1 MMLSSNN
8 VLDATKAFSLV
19 LTNPDDVRGL
29 PESLLQM
36 TAEAA
41 AAESH
46 RDLKE
51 ARRNIDP
58 RSGPWKLS
66 LDLPCFEPF
75 MKYSQN
81 RSLREQ
87 LYMAYITRASQ
98 GESDNSNI
106 IEEIRKLRHEK
117 ATLLGFEN
125 YAMLSLD
132 SKMAGSPSE
141 VWKMI
146 TDLHSKSKL
155 AAEKELI
162 NLQNFAQE
170 NGFVDDLKHW
180 DIAYWSQKQREHL
193 FSFTDEELRPFFP
206 LPRVLEGLFKLSS
219 ELFGIVIKSAD
230 GEAEV
235 WHPDVR
241 FFHIMDERGYHIASF
256 YLDPYSRPAEKSGGA
271 WMDQCLDRSE
281 LLNRK
286 PVAYLI
292 CNQSPPGADG
302 TPSLMTFR
310 DVETLFHE
318 FGHGLQH
325 MLTTVPYSDAAGI
338 RNVEW
343 DAVEL
348 PSQFMENWL
357 YDKTTMNLVS
367 GHHRTNDT
375 LPDELFQQVCKAR
388 RFMAGSQMLRQLYFG
403 ALDMELHTSSEP
415 WLAVLE
421 RISSKYTVLK
431 PLDQDRF
438 PCSFLH
444 IFASGYAAGYYSY
457 KWAEMMSADAF
468 SAFEEVGLTN
478 RKELNT
484 IGKRYFNLD
493 VNARFFCTLAQAC
506 YQTMHLF
513 SFVGERVRSPNIRAA
528 EVNSPSRKIT
538 ANR

>member
-1 MMLSSNN
+1 
-8 VLDATKAFSLV
+8 
-19 LTNPDDVRGL
+19 
-29 PESLLQM
+29 
-36 TAEAA
+36 
-41 AAESH
+41 
-46 RDLKE
+46 
-51 ARRNIDP
+51 
-58 RSGPWKLS
+58 
-66 LDLPCFEPF
+66 

-180 DIAYWSQKQREHL
+180 DIAYWSQKQKEHL

-478 RKELNT
+478 RKELST
-484 IGKRYFNLD
+484 IGKRFRDTILASGGARHPRD
-493 VNARFFCTLAQAC
+493 VFQDFRGRPVASDALLKSYGLQ
-506 YQTMHLF
+506 
-513 SFVGERVRSPNIRAA
+513 
-528 EVNSPSRKIT
+528 
-538 ANR
+538 

>member
-1 MMLSSNN
+1 
-8 VLDATKAFSLV
+8 
-19 LTNPDDVRGL
+19 
-29 PESLLQM
+29 
-36 TAEAA
+36 
-41 AAESH
+41 
-46 RDLKE
+46 
-51 ARRNIDP
+51 
-58 RSGPWKLS
+58 
-66 LDLPCFEPF
+66 
-75 MKYSQN
+75 
-81 RSLREQ
+81 
-87 LYMAYITRASQ
+87 
-98 GESDNSNI
+98 
-106 IEEIRKLRHEK
+106 
-117 ATLLGFEN
+117 
-125 YAMLSLD
+125 
-132 SKMAGSPSE
+132 
-141 VWKMI
+141 
-146 TDLHSKSKL
+146 
-155 AAEKELI
+155 
-162 NLQNFAQE
+162 
-170 NGFVDDLKHW
+170 
-180 DIAYWSQKQREHL
+180 
-193 FSFTDEELRPFFP
+193 
-206 LPRVLEGLFKLSS
+206 
-219 ELFGIVIKSAD
+219 
-230 GEAEV
+230 
-235 WHPDVR
+235 
-241 FFHIMDERGYHIASF
+241 
-256 YLDPYSRPAEKSGGA
+256 
-271 WMDQCLDRSE
+271 
-281 LLNRK
+281 
-286 PVAYLI
+286 
-292 CNQSPPGADG
+292 
-302 TPSLMTFR
+302 
-310 DVETLFHE
+310 
-318 FGHGLQH
+318 
-325 MLTTVPYSDAAGI
+325 
-338 RNVEW
+338 
-343 DAVEL
+343 
-348 PSQFMENWL
+348 MENWL